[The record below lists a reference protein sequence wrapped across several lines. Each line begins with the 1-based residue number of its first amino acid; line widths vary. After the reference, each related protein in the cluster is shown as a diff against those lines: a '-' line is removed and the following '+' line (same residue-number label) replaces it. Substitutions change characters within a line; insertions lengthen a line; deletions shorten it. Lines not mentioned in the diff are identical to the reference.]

1 MRCSPISQCC
11 SPYQPCNIGVPLGT
25 IMVPLL
31 WNIFVNN
38 FRPAINCVKY
48 ADDTT
53 VYNIVHNGDVSVYNS
68 TSHKA
73 YLSFSHLG
81 NPIQQTADYASTWC
95 RHNSMLLNAAKL
107 QLITFTLQKSVHSV
121 PITVKDIITESK
133 SSIKAVY
140 STNIEDGQNQIHSTS
155 SSKMQNIAMQQEF
168 FLQILLILISFF
180 CTWSNLALQALIGE
194 NKLISIYLSISRW
207 EIVLVIF
214 EVLWLSLEES
224 YWVCHCSVYQN
235 CKS

>member
-1 MRCSPISQCC
+1 
-11 SPYQPCNIGVPLGT
+11 
-25 IMVPLL
+25 
-31 WNIFVNN
+31 
-38 FRPAINCVKY
+38 
-48 ADDTT
+48 
-53 VYNIVHNGDVSVYNS
+53 
-68 TSHKA
+68 
-73 YLSFSHLG
+73 
-81 NPIQQTADYASTWC
+81 
-95 RHNSMLLNAAKL
+95 MLLNAAKS

-194 NKLISIYLSISRW
+194 NKINIYLSIYFSMGNSAGDIRGFVV
-207 EIVLVIF
+207 EFRRKLLGMPLF
-214 EVLWLSLEES
+214 
-224 YWVCHCSVYQN
+224 SVS
-235 CKS
+235 KL